1 MDELLV
7 RLKLI
12 QNSIQRVLHQVDKGT
27 LKIPEI
33 KGYSLIT
40 ELNDIDE
47 LCDLN
52 QNYFQ
57 EWKETQKELF
67 SLLYRLEDIYDYDN
81 SDLGKEIGELV
92 NKLQKEL
99 LNK

>member
-1 MDELLV
+1 MEKELLI

-27 LKIPEI
+27 LKIPKI

-57 EWKETQKELF
+57 AWRETEL
-67 SLLYRLEDIYDYDN
+67 EN
-81 SDLGKEIGELV
+81 
-92 NKLQKEL
+92 NQ

>member
-1 MDELLV
+1 MKVDFSTKEDELLV

-12 QNSIQRVLHQVDKGT
+12 QNSIQRVLNQVDKGT
-27 LKIPEI
+27 LDITEI
-33 KGYSLIT
+33 QGYSLIT

-57 EWKETQKELF
+57 AWKETEKVAIELT
-67 SLLYRLEDIYDYDN
+67 
-81 SDLGKEIGELV
+81 LG
-92 NKLQKEL
+92 NKPT
-99 LNK
+99 N